1 MAIPAAGYTGQRRA
15 PPRQGK
21 SGFGIAVA
29 LVLADSLFGV
39 ARDSFPQ
46 IPDFP
51 RESPP
56 IRQDRSRG
64 TPSGAQQR
72 ENVDDTWTAQ
82 PSANGCS
89 FACTPDADS
98 SVRKGLCGETPSV
111 IHNDR
116 DWLDFYRAAAME
128 FDRNKLPA
136 SIDVAEKATQQR
148 LRGLPIAHSKEHLK
162 LRDALNSLA
171 VLKRML

>member
-1 MAIPAAGYTGQRRA
+1 MEHVFPVVCFCIARQMLTTCMSTRKRACTECRFSARSRLNPLAMAIPAAGYTGQGRA

-46 IPDFP
+46 ISDFP

-64 TPSGAQQR
+64 TPSGAQPR
-72 ENVDDTWTAQ
+72 ENVDDT
-82 PSANGCS
+82 
-89 FACTPDADS
+89 
-98 SVRKGLCGETPSV
+98 
-111 IHNDR
+111 
-116 DWLDFYRAAAME
+116 
-128 FDRNKLPA
+128 
-136 SIDVAEKATQQR
+136 
-148 LRGLPIAHSKEHLK
+148 
-162 LRDALNSLA
+162 
-171 VLKRML
+171 